1 MSKYKPY
8 KSVNYNDATNVDGI
22 FESGVLS
29 KFLATYSEEFYGGHY
44 IQELEKAFI
53 NKFEVKHAISVNSWT
68 SGLIVAVGCLDIEP
82 GDEIITTPWTMSAT
96 AMAILHFNAIP
107 IFCDIDERTFN
118 IDVTKVERLITP
130 RTKAILSV
138 DIFGQSAD
146 TKTLNKIANKYG
158 IKVISDTAQ
167 AITAKRD
174 GKFAGTLT
182 DIGGYSLNRHKHIN
196 TGEGGVVV
204 TNDDDLANRM
214 RLLRNHAENAV
225 GPEKIDTNLSN
236 MVGFNFRMCEIEAA
250 IALNQLKKVDKF
262 IEKRLAVVNY
272 LIDKLKTLPGL
283 ILPYTEPSNT
293 HVYYLLPLKLNL
305 DHIGLSR
312 EEITQELINNNVPGV
327 ANGYVN
333 VHKLPLF
340 QSKIAFGS
348 NHFPWSLNPSIDYD
362 YSHGICPVAEDCH
375 DKSFF
380 SLLICNYDLDFND
393 IDSIFEAFCK
403 TWEKLAIK

>member
-146 TKTLNKIANKYG
+146 TKTLNKIANK
-158 IKVISDTAQ
+158 
-167 AITAKRD
+167 
-174 GKFAGTLT
+174 
-182 DIGGYSLNRHKHIN
+182 
-196 TGEGGVVV
+196 
-204 TNDDDLANRM
+204 
-214 RLLRNHAENAV
+214 
-225 GPEKIDTNLSN
+225 
-236 MVGFNFRMCEIEAA
+236 
-250 IALNQLKKVDKF
+250 
-262 IEKRLAVVNY
+262 
-272 LIDKLKTLPGL
+272 
-283 ILPYTEPSNT
+283 
-293 HVYYLLPLKLNL
+293 
-305 DHIGLSR
+305 
-312 EEITQELINNNVPGV
+312 
-327 ANGYVN
+327 
-333 VHKLPLF
+333 
-340 QSKIAFGS
+340 
-348 NHFPWSLNPSIDYD
+348 
-362 YSHGICPVAEDCH
+362 
-375 DKSFF
+375 
-380 SLLICNYDLDFND
+380 
-393 IDSIFEAFCK
+393 
-403 TWEKLAIK
+403 